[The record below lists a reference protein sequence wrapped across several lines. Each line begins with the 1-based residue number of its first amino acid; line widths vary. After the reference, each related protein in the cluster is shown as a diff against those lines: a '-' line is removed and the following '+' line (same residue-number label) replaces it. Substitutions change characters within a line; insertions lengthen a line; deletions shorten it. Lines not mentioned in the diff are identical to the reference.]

1 MLVIVLE
8 NAPPSLRG
16 YLTRLFLE
24 VRAGVYLGDFSRRVR
39 DRIWKIIGEQIG
51 EGSAVLAWSFPN
63 DSGFDFVTCGKNRRE
78 PVELDGLKLVA
89 FSRPEIDSL
98 GRGNPLSTR
107 SLTTLEKDPNPP
119 EKSVDFPD
127 SSNSIQ

>member
-8 NAPPSLRG
+8 NAPPRLRG

-39 DRIWKIIGEQIG
+39 DRVWKIVGEEIG
-51 EGSAVLAWSFPN
+51 EGNAVLAWSCPN

-78 PVELDGLKLVA
+78 PVELDGLKLVT
-89 FSRPEIDSL
+89 FSKPEID
-98 GRGNPLSTR
+98 LSAFERPPPTR
-107 SLTTLEKDPNPP
+107 SLTTLEKDENHPGN
-119 EKSVDFPD
+119 SVDFLA